1 MPKECSLEP
10 QRPPPLKE
18 HLYQNFDQVFLAL
31 EEQQRIQIRSQPH
44 HHHPDLL
51 NISASNGINDG
62 FYENTRGP
70 RPTTVAEAEEDANT
84 VVVSDE
90 K

>member
-1 MPKECSLEP
+1 MPKEDCSLEP
-10 QRPPPLKE
+10 SRPPPLKE

-31 EEQQRIQIRSQPH
+31 EEQQRSHPFRQ
-44 HHHPDLL
+44 HHPDLL
-51 NISASNGINDG
+51 HNSSGINDG
-62 FYENTRGP
+62 FYENTRGA
-70 RPTTVAEAEEDANT
+70 RHEDAAEVANS